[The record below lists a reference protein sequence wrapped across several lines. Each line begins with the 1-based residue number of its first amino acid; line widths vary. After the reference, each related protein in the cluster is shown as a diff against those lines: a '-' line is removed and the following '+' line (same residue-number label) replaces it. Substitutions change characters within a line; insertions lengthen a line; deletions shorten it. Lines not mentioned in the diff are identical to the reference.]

1 MIKEKEKE
9 TKINRIKLGV
19 KLQHMAYERHIES
32 AKRLDVER
40 KLIEKA
46 RLEKEKVLDGREVKA
61 KEKKEKLK
69 SERLEDYNQ
78 SLRSAVN
85 RQAVRKEEDNE
96 YFKTRVINDKISQE
110 YMRIRKEI
118 KDRKTRETLE
128 AFKAAAKEL
137 RQQQREEKEEDKRKF
152 NEHYERDTTDQKFFD
167 YAKDLI
173 DDATK
178 KSRPTKPIMEAIKTF
193 KKVRC
198 IDIPKKTRPHEIS
211 NVPIEEEIQK
221 FESDRGKSKR
231 MLKYERDEKKMVNV
245 YRSNKFLVV

>member
-19 KLQHMAYERHIES
+19 KLQQMAYERHIES
-32 AKRLDVER
+32 AKRLER
-40 KLIEKA
+40 EQKLIEKA
-46 RLEKEKVLDGREVKA
+46 RLEKEKVLDGRELKA
-61 KEKKEKLK
+61 EEKKEKLK

-78 SLRSAVN
+78 SLRSADN
-85 RQAVRKEEDNE
+85 RLAVKKEEDKE
-96 YFKTRVINDKISQE
+96 YFKTRVINDKISTE
-110 YMRIRKEI
+110 YMLMRKEM

-128 AFKAAAKEL
+128 GFKAAAKEL
-137 RQQQREEKEEDKRKF
+137 REQQQREKDEDRRKF

-173 DDATK
+173 DDAAK

-193 KKVRC
+193 KNARC

-221 FESDRGKSKR
+221 IESDRGKSKR
-231 MLKYERDEKKMVNV
+231 RLKYERDEKKMANV